1 MLLCVSLLLSLLI
14 LFVIITGKQLTNH
27 YMCCF
32 GGSMIEKCGD
42 RQRKCDGLGGFQFDL
57 FVYSL
62 SGMLQTAIILLVF

>member
-1 MLLCVSLLLSLLI
+1 
-14 LFVIITGKQLTNH
+14 
-27 YMCCF
+27 
-32 GGSMIEKCGD
+32 MIEKYGD